1 MIKKDELLRV
11 QRVSGLPL
19 STIEKD
25 YVLSLLIWSISQN
38 QNLGNDWVFK
48 GGTCLKKCYFG
59 DYRFSEDLDYT
70 LISSA
75 SVEVG
80 YIKEQLLSCF
90 DNIFEHFAVRIDRN
104 NLAISPF
111 PDKAGLFIQI
121 KIPYQGPLMTSGSL
135 PKIKLDLSKEEILV
149 MEPIKLPL
157 IHNYSDQMACA
168 TDVVCYSLY
177 EIFAEKLRALVQ
189 RTRPRDL
196 YDVIHLRDLFH
207 QQKLDKNRLQNVAI
221 EKFESKGLKYPDSL
235 HGISEQAFMEAGADW
250 DIMLKHQVQD
260 LVNMDRYL
268 ERFNQLLQW
277 LREPDQIAV
286 NA

>member
-1 MIKKDELLRV
+1 MIKKDELLRI
-11 QRVSGLPL
+11 QKESGLPL

-25 YVLSLLIWSISQN
+25 YALSLLIWSISQN
-38 QNLGNDWVFK
+38 KNLANDWIFK

-75 SVEVG
+75 SIEVG
-80 YIKEQLLSCF
+80 DIKEQLLSCF
-90 DNIFEHFAVRIDRN
+90 DNIFEQFAVRIERD
-104 NLAISPF
+104 NLVISPF

-149 MEPIKLPL
+149 MEPVKLPL
-157 IHNYSDQMACA
+157 IHNYSDLEICT
-168 TDVVCYSLY
+168 TDVTCYSLY

-196 YDVIHLRDLFH
+196 YDVIHLRDLFY
-207 QQKLDKNRLQNVAI
+207 QQKLEKNVLQNIAV
-221 EKFESKGLKYPDSL
+221 EKFKNKGLAYPYSL
-235 HGISEQAFMEAGADW
+235 HDIPEQAFMEARADW
-250 DIMLKHQVQD
+250 NIMLKHQVQG
-260 LVNMDRYL
+260 LEHMESYL
-268 ERFNQLLQW
+268 EKFNQLLQW
-277 LREPDQIAV
+277 LEEPDQVAV

>member
-1 MIKKDELLRV
+1 MIKKDELLRI
-11 QRVSGLPL
+11 QKESGLPL

-25 YVLSLLIWSISQN
+25 YVLGLLIWSISQN
-38 QNLGNDWVFK
+38 QNLANDWIFK

-70 LISSA
+70 LVSHA
-75 SVEVG
+75 SVEVD
-80 YIKEQLLSCF
+80 YITEQLLSCF
-90 DNIFEHFAVRIDRN
+90 NTIFEHFAVRIAKE
-104 NLAISPF
+104 NLVISPF

-157 IHNYSDQMACA
+157 VHNYSDQAIC
-168 TDVVCYSLY
+168 TTNVSCYSLY

-196 YDVIHLRDLFH
+196 YDVIHLKSLFR
-207 QQKLDKNRLQNVAI
+207 QQKLDKTVLQNVAI
-221 EKFESKGLKYPDSL
+221 EKFESKGLKFSDSL
-235 HGISEQAFMEAGADW
+235 HQISEQAFIEAGADW
-250 DIMLKHQVQD
+250 DIMLKHQVQN
-260 LVNMDRYL
+260 LGKMDGYL
-268 ERFNQLLQW
+268 GEFNQLLQW
-277 LREPDQIAV
+277 FGESDQIVV

>member
-1 MIKKDELLRV
+1 VIKKDELLRI
-11 QRVSGLPL
+11 QRASGLPL

-70 LISSA
+70 LVSKA

-90 DNIFEHFAVRIDRN
+90 DNIFENFAVKIERN
-104 NLAISPF
+104 NLVISPF

-121 KIPYQGPLMTSGSL
+121 KIPYQGPLMISGSL

-157 IHNYSDQMACA
+157 IHNYSDQIFCA
-168 TDVVCYSLY
+168 TDVACYSLY

-196 YDVIHLRDLFH
+196 YDVIHLRNLFN
-207 QQKLDKNRLQNVAI
+207 QQKLDKNILQNVSMK
-221 EKFESKGLKYPDSL
+221 KFENKGLKYPDSL
-235 HGISEQAFMEAGADW
+235 HDISEQAFMEAGADW
-250 DIMLKHQVQD
+250 NIMLRHQVQD
-260 LVNMDRYL
+260 LVSMDSYL
-268 ERFNQLLQW
+268 ESFDQLLQW
-277 LREPDQIAV
+277 LGESDQLVV